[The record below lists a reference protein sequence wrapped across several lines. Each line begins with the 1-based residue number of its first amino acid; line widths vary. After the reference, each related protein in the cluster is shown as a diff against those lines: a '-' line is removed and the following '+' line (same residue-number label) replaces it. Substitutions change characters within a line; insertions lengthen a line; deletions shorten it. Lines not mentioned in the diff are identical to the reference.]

1 MFVLFIVLAISFVLM
16 IYLAIMYGVKVWLD
30 FVKMIEWKVLRF
42 LVWFF
47 TIAIVII
54 IHFFLIRI
62 IVAII

>member
-1 MFVLFIVLAISFVLM
+1 MIVLIVILAISFVLM

-62 IVAII
+62 IIAII